1 MVLGKEFQICLLLV
15 SIGIN
20 SNFPTLMKKVFLLLI
35 QFLTI
40 SFVMAQSNQE
50 EKFQNILNKTVD
62 NKKVFGTSFA
72 FKKDTLTWYGSSGN
86 MSIDQ
91 PYFIAS
97 TTKLFT
103 TAIILKLRAEG
114 NLNLDDK
121 ISKYIDKSIL
131 SGLHVYKGKDYSQ
144 ELTIKHL
151 LSHTSGLP
159 DYFQDKGANGKSLED
174 ELVSGNDQYWTFE
187 QTIER
192 TKSIK
197 PHFVPGTM
205 GKAHYS
211 DANFQLLGKIIET
224 ITNKSYSENC
234 QDLIIKPLGLTQT
247 YLYQDSTDK
256 TPKTL
261 YYKNNELNI
270 PKAMTSFGADGGIVS
285 TSTDMLVFIGAFI
298 TGKIFPKE
306 YINELQEWN
315 KIFFPMKSGIGIH
328 LFKLPWLFNPTGAV
342 PYFIGHSGLSGALA
356 YYSPKENIFIVGTV
370 NQVAHPDI
378 SFKTMIKLTQ
388 QIKKK

>member
-1 MVLGKEFQICLLLV
+1 MQTTFGQMTTEKEKSFQAVLD
-15 SIGIN
+15 
-20 SNFPTLMKKVFLLLI
+20 
-35 QFLTI
+35 
-40 SFVMAQSNQE
+40 
-50 EKFQNILNKTVD
+50 KTVD

-72 FKKDTLTWYGSSGN
+72 IKKDSSTWQGSSGN
-86 MSIDQ
+86 MNIDQ

-114 NLNLDDK
+114 KLSLDDK

-131 SGLHVYKGKDYSQ
+131 SGLHIYKGKEYSQ
-144 ELTIKHL
+144 DLTIKHL

-159 DYFQDKGANGKSLED
+159 DYFQGKEANGKSLEN
-174 ELVSGNDQYWTFE
+174 EITEGNDQFWTFE
-187 QTIER
+187 QAIER
-192 TKSIK
+192 TKKMASL
-197 PHFVPGTM
+197 FAPGTK
-205 GKAHYS
+205 GKANYS

-224 ITNKSYSENC
+224 ITHKSYSENC
-234 QDLIIKPLGLTQT
+234 QEIIIKPLGLPKT

-256 TPKTL
+256 TPKIL
-261 YYKNNELNI
+261 YYKSKELNI
-270 PKAMTSFGADGGIVS
+270 PKAMTSFGADGGVVS
-285 TSTDMLVFIGAFI
+285 TSSDMLVFIEAFF
-298 TGKIFPKE
+298 TGKLFPQT
-306 YINELQEWN
+306 YIDELQKWN
-315 KIFFPMKSGIGIH
+315 KIFFPMQSGIGIH
-328 LFKLPWLFNPTGAV
+328 LFKLPWIFNPTGAV

-388 QIKKK
+388 KLKKQ